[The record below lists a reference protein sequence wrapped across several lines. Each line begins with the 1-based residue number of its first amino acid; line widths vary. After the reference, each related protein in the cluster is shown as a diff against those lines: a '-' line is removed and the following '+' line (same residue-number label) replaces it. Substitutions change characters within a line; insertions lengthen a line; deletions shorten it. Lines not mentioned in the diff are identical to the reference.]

1 VLQVAGVA
9 RDGQWSLRPLSAS
22 ELARLVPA
30 GARHPWSARARFG
43 PAAPKHV
50 AFEVLAP
57 GVHTTYNSG
66 FPFSMNDGPVWTG
79 RGLTAAA
86 RGGFAARWRVLSV
99 RFEPQVAWTAN
110 RPVGIVDN
118 GLTGPARFGDALQP
132 NSIDA
137 PQRFGDRAFA
147 TATLGQTTARVDAF
161 GLTVGASTAN
171 QWVGPALADP
181 LILGTNAAGFRHAF
195 AGTSRPL
202 NVGVGTAHVRVM
214 AGRLGQSDY
223 AMSPADSARRLATA
237 VTAVVTIRGVRG
249 LELGGTRFFHGA
261 WPDDGDFTPRLRGL
275 TQSFFGYGGD
285 PSDGAAQNQLASVW
299 GRWVFPGAGAEV
311 WAEYLRN
318 DASADVRDLV
328 VEPDHNS
335 GYLIGA
341 RRVWGR
347 TGGRLSAVR
356 FETLNTRI
364 THLARLRSQ
373 SGVYQHSEFRQGH
386 TERGQLLG
394 SAAGQG
400 GLATTVGWD
409 RYDPDGRWTVE
420 AARRVVQNSLVEGA
434 PASRWDV
441 VSYLRAERLRFGRH
455 LDLVVGANAMA
466 GLNRNFGA
474 DAYQLRLDAGV
485 RFGSR

>member
-1 VLQVAGVA
+1 
-9 RDGQWSLRPLSAS
+9 
-22 ELARLVPA
+22 
-30 GARHPWSARARFG
+30 
-43 PAAPKHV
+43 
-50 AFEVLAP
+50 VLAP

-223 AMSPADSARRLATA
+223 ATSPADSARRLATA

-249 LELGGTRFFHGA
+249 WSWAARDSSTARGPTTGTSRRGCA
-261 WPDDGDFTPRLRGL
+261 GSRRASSATAAIRATAPRRI
-275 TQSFFGYGGD
+275 S
-285 PSDGAAQNQLASVW
+285 SRAC
-299 GRWVFPGAGAEV
+299 GAGGSSRAPEPRSG
-311 WAEYLRN
+311 AEYLRN
-318 DASADVRDLV
+318 DASADVLR
-328 VEPDHNS
+328 PRRRAGPHS
-335 GYLIGA
+335 GYLIGRGGVGPH
-341 RRVWGR
+341 RRAGCRRIPV
-347 TGGRLSAVR
+347 
-356 FETLNTRI
+356 ETLNSRI
-364 THLARLRSQ
+364 THLRRLPAARAACTSTPD
-373 SGVYQHSEFRQGH
+373 SG
-386 TERGQLLG
+386 RGTPNAA
-394 SAAGQG
+394 SCSARPAAGAG
-400 GLATTVGWD
+400 SRPRLGWD